1 MKPGPAVD
9 RLSGILERVRVQAEL
24 HHSGTLCGLNHFDA
38 CDGYGY
44 LHVLRRGE
52 LEVSH
57 PSARDMPGSM
67 RFHEPTLLLYP
78 RPFTHRFH
86 NPPAEGPDFTC
97 ARLAFDGGPRNPL
110 AQALPCLIAL
120 PLARVHG
127 LHSTLELLRSEEHT
141 SELQS
146 LMRKSYAVFC
156 LKKK

>member
-1 MKPGPAVD
+1 MKPVPAVD
-9 RLSGILERVRVQAEL
+9 RLSGILERFRVQAEL

-78 RPFTHRFH
+78 RQIGSASCR
-86 NPPAEGPDFTC
+86 E
-97 ARLAFDGGPRNPL
+97 
-110 AQALPCLIAL
+110 
-120 PLARVHG
+120 RVCQHVEN
-127 LHSTLELLRSEEHT
+127 SVV
-141 SELQS
+141 
-146 LMRKSYAVFC
+146 AVHVQQ
-156 LKKK
+156 KQK